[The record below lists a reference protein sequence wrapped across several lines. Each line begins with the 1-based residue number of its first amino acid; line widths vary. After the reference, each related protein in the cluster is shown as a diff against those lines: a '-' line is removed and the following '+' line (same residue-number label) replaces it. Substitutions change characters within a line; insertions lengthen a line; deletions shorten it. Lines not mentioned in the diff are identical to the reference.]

1 MAGPWWGAAGAAA
14 VSLPRGGDCFG
25 TGLLAVGLPAEVR
38 SRRFP
43 AASVWWSGQQFH
55 CSNSWLDV
63 PGEVAGRAGVWRSC
77 NGIPPPVL
85 QELGGVIQLS
95 WAGRHIADAASFSDS
110 GYLMCLCVPCLCFLL
125 FLVQLVVKAI
135 AAGDQLV
142 LDDARRI
149 GQYRP
154 EASVDDPGDLAN
166 RLFHT
171 VYMGTENSSVSTRS
185 RWGRS

>member
-1 MAGPWWGAAGAAA
+1 
-14 VSLPRGGDCFG
+14 V
-25 TGLLAVGLPAEVR
+25 LL
-38 SRRFP
+38 
-43 AASVWWSGQQFH
+43 
-55 CSNSWLDV
+55 
-63 PGEVAGRAGVWRSC
+63 
-77 NGIPPPVL
+77 
-85 QELGGVIQLS
+85 
-95 WAGRHIADAASFSDS
+95 
-110 GYLMCLCVPCLCFLL
+110 
-125 FLVQLVVKAI
+125 LVQLVVKAI

-149 GQYRP
+149 GQYRQ